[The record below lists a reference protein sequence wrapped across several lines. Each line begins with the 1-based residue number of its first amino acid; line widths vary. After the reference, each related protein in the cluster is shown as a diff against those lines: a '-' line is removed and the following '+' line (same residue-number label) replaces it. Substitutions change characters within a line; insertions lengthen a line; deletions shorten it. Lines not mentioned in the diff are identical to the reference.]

1 VNQALFWLAGALVG
15 WTYAGFP
22 ALVVLRA
29 RLRPRP
35 HARADI
41 TPTVSVVIAAH
52 DEAASIGDRVD
63 NLLALDYPA
72 DRLEIVIASD
82 GSTDGTAA
90 TAARRGDP
98 RVRVLDLPRVGK
110 ATALNSAVEAST
122 GSIIV
127 FSDANTTF
135 ASDAVRVLVRSFAD
149 DEVGGVAG
157 NQVYGSDGLEADR
170 ATVAAVGEHRYWDMD
185 RLVKLAES
193 RGGNV
198 ISATGAIYA
207 LRRELFRP
215 VPDGVTDDFVTST
228 QVVRQGRRLVFEP
241 DAIAVEP
248 VAGAGGR
255 EYGRKVRIMTR
266 GLRGVATARELLDP
280 RRSGFYAL
288 QLLTHKVLRRMVVVP
303 LLVVAAVTPSLW
315 NEGAIYRVA
324 AVGQAAVYGLGAA
337 GLALRDRPAG
347 RRPWFALPAFFCL
360 VNIASLHAALNLV
373 TGRRIDRWQPAR
385 RPDAATDGAPG
396 R

>member
-1 VNQALFWLAGALVG
+1 MNQALFWLAGALVG

-170 ATVAAVGEHRYWDMD
+170 ATAAAVGEHRYWDMD

-315 NEGAIYRVA
+315 NDGAIYRVA